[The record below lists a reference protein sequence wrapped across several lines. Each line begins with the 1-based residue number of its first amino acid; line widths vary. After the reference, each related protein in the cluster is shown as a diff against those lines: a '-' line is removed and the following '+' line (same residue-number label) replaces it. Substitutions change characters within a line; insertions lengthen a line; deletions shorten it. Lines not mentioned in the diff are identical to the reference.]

1 MTTSSITDNKTQSRN
16 KIKSRLLKKAAEA
29 WGYQDWEMD
38 AFDPLVSLLIEAC
51 SVEFEKLYTEINT
64 TQNRILERLSHV
76 LIPEVIDTV
85 HPACGIMQTRA
96 SEATALLQV
105 ETQFVVKKQYLP
117 AAASNQKNYSDIF
130 FSPLLSCKIFNA
142 AIEFIATDQ
151 VLWQAENGLTKNIIS
166 SRQYIVPKT
175 YHSVWIGLEIGD
187 QVKTLNG
194 LSFFFDWF
202 NEPDKA
208 WFLQY
213 LSFGKWLQNDT
224 AINYSVGLK
233 NYGDGAETRPRLEDA
248 FNPLKKIERTIKG
261 LFTQNYITI
270 EDDTPLSKFKKLKY
284 PLAFEKIFSAD
295 HLKKLNKPLLW
306 LEMQLPLSLPE
317 TALNNIYLAI
327 NTFPVINRKFNR
339 LTYKLQPSVNC
350 IPLATKED
358 FLAIKEVTNS
368 RNIRMKPVP
377 IASLK
382 ELEVETYT
390 LRFQGAN
397 RFDQRD
403 AIEKIYELLEI
414 LRDDYAS
421 FASIGQDF
429 LHSVLVK
436 LKQNMSRLE
445 QKLIDNDVVSGSAP
459 YILAKTQ
466 QTNDI
471 AYIDYWTAQGIA
483 ANKINSGTKVS
494 VYNSSDIRE
503 DNTFLITGTF
513 GGKEKISTNQKIN
526 VFKKTLLTRGRV
538 VTHDDIK
545 TTCFAELGDK
555 LQEVVIQ
562 KTVQAGRTP
571 NAGFF
576 RCIEV
581 LLIPNPQ
588 QHYDATEWE
597 HVCSLLQQNLEQDST
612 ANIPFIVKIKTV

>member
-1 MTTSSITDNKTQSRN
+1 MNTVSIIDNKTHTRN
-16 KIKSRLLKKAAEA
+16 KIKSRLLKKAAEI
-29 WGYQDWEMD
+29 WGYQEWEID
-38 AFDPLVSLLIEAC
+38 AFDPLVNLLVEAC

-76 LIPEVIDTV
+76 LIPEVIDTG

-96 SEATALLQV
+96 TDGTAIV
-105 ETQFVVKKQYLP
+105 NTETQLVVKKQFIP
-117 AAASNQKNYSDIF
+117 ASSGKDKNYPDIF
-130 FSPLLSCKIFNA
+130 FTPLQSCKIFNA
-142 AIEFIATDQ
+142 GIRFIASDQ
-151 VLWQAENGLTKNIIS
+151 LLWNFENSLSKNIIS
-166 SRQYIVPKT
+166 SRQYIIPKT
-175 YHSVWIGLEIGD
+175 HHSIWIGLEVSD

-202 NEPDKA
+202 NEPEKY
-208 WFLQY
+208 WYLQY
-213 LSFGKWLQNDT
+213 LSFGKWILNKKELKHLR
-224 AINYSVGLK
+224 GLK
-233 NYGDGAETRPRLEDA
+233 DFGDLPIDRPLLEDA
-248 FNPLKKIERTIKG
+248 FNPLKKIENTIKG
-261 LFTQNYITI
+261 FFNSNYITLEDETPIASI
-270 EDDTPLSKFKKLKY
+270 EKINY
-284 PLAFEKIFSAD
+284 PAEFEKIFPQES
-295 HLKKLNKPLLW
+295 LKKINQPLLW
-306 LEMQLPLSLPE
+306 LEIQLPLSLPE
-317 TALNNIYLAI
+317 AALRNIYCAI

-445 QKLIDNDVVSGSAP
+445 QKLLDNDVVSGSTP

-466 QTNDI
+466 QINDI
-471 AYIDYWTAQGIA
+471 AYIDYWTAQGVA

-503 DNTFLITGTF
+503 DNTLLITSTF

-555 LQEVVIQ
+555 LQDVIIQ

-588 QHYDATEWE
+588 QRYDAAEWE
-597 HVCSLLQQNLEQDST
+597 HVSNLLQQNLEQDST
-612 ANIPFIVKIKTV
+612 ANIPFLVKIKPV